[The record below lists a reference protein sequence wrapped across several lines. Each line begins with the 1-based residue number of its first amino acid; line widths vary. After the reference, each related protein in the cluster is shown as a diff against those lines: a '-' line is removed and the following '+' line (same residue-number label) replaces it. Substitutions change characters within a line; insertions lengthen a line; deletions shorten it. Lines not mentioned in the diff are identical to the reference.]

1 MKRRSITW
9 VEREPGDPLPD
20 LDVDWQMVNAMTDE
34 EVVARALSD
43 PDAPPLTDEQ
53 LAKMQRGY
61 PDVAALRDRLGLTQE
76 EFAQTFNIPVGTLRD
91 WEQRR
96 KRPDAPARALL
107 RVIEREPEAVRRA
120 LAA

>member
-1 MKRRSITW
+1 MKRGSITW
-9 VEREPGDPLPD
+9 VEREPGDPLPE
-20 LDVDWQMVNAMTDE
+20 LDVDWEMVNAMTDE
-34 EVVARALSD
+34 EVIARALSD

-53 LAKMQRGY
+53 LAKMERVF
-61 PDVAALRDRLGLTQE
+61 PDVAAIRDRLGLTQE
-76 EFAQTFNIPVGTLRD
+76 QFAQAFRIPIGTLRD